1 VAIGSL
7 SAAYPAIRFH
17 HALNHQAPAFDGLW
31 SLFLHCVFERVFERV
46 FETADG
52 ILNLAFGVIGLSF
65 GLQLC
70 ITYRF
75 ADGLFD

>member
-1 VAIGSL
+1 MRSVTTSRLRRAVV
-7 SAAYPAIRFH
+7 
-17 HALNHQAPAFDGLW
+17 
-31 SLFLHCVFERVFERV
+31 LFLHCVSERV

-52 ILNLAFGVIGLSF
+52 ILNLAFGLIGLSF
-65 GLQLC
+65 GLQLF

>member
-1 VAIGSL
+1 MRSVTASRL
-7 SAAYPAIRFH
+7 RRAVV
-17 HALNHQAPAFDGLW
+17 
-31 SLFLHCVFERVFERV
+31 LFLHCVSERVFERV

-52 ILNLAFGVIGLSF
+52 ILNLAFGLIGLSF

>member
-1 VAIGSL
+1 VAIDSL
-7 SAAYPAIRFH
+7 SAVYPAIRFH
-17 HALNHQAPAFDGLW
+17 RALNHQAPAFDGLW
-31 SLFLHCVFERVFERV
+31 SLFLHCVFERV